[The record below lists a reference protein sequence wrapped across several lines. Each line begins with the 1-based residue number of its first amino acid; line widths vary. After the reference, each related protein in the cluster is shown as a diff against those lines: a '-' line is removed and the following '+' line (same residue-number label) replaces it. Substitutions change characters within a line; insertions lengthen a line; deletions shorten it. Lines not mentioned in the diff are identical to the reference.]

1 MEWRGGGT
9 RGVECVKWFSAGS
22 GCLDRVGSGSGK
34 RQWQWKVAMAV
45 ESGGGSGKW
54 RWQWQWEEA
63 VEVGIGSDSRKWDA
77 SGIVP
82 EGCQKLGLSLVRR
95 GFSKYNE
102 VACEGFTGL
111 E

>member
-1 MEWRGGGT
+1 MCEVVQCREWM
-9 RGVECVKWFSAGS
+9 S
-22 GCLDRVGSGSGK
+22 G
-34 RQWQWKVAMAV
+34 Q
-45 ESGGGSGKW
+45 SGKW
-54 RWQWQWEEA
+54 QWEVAVAVGGGNGSWNRQWEEA

>member
-1 MEWRGGGT
+1 MAGR
-9 RGVECVKWFSAGS
+9 RDAGS
-22 GCLDRVGSGSGK
+22 GMCEVVQCREWMSGQSEK
-34 RQWQWKVAMAV
+34 RQWEEEVAMGV
-45 ESGGGSGKW
+45 GRGSG
-54 RWQWQWEEA
+54 
-63 VEVGIGSDSRKWDA
+63 SRKWDT

-102 VACEGFTGL
+102 VVCEGFTGL

>member
-1 MEWRGGGT
+1 MCEVVQCREWMSRQSG
-9 RGVECVKWFSAGS
+9 KWQWKVAVAVGI
-22 GCLDRVGSGSGK
+22 GSGSGK
-34 RQWQWKVAMAV
+34 WQWQWKVAV
-45 ESGGGSGKW
+45 
-54 RWQWQWEEA
+54 A

>member
-1 MEWRGGGT
+1 MAGR
-9 RGVECVKWFSAGS
+9 RDAGS
-22 GCLDRVGSGSGK
+22 GMCEVVQCREWMSGQSGK
-34 RQWQWKVAMAV
+34 RQWQWEEAVAV
-45 ESGGGSGKW
+45 GRGSGSGK
-54 RWQWQWEEA
+54 WQWQWEEA
-63 VEVGIGSDSRKWDA
+63 VEVGIGSGSRKWDA

>member
-9 RGVECVKWFSAGS
+9 RGVECVKWFSAGN
-22 GCLDRVGSGSGK
+22 GCLDRVGRGSG
-34 RQWQWKVAMAV
+34 
-45 ESGGGSGKW
+45 
-54 RWQWQWEEA
+54 
-63 VEVGIGSDSRKWDA
+63 SRKWDA